1 MTVKAQVKE
10 LFDTS
15 KAKVTG
21 GVKTLEGYW
30 DKTIAPFKE
39 KSIRELLDQFGGLKP
54 AEVVEKFKG
63 SDIGKHWNVV
73 KHETLAALGVAE
85 TSSVERLNTEI
96 EKLNTHFEAIQ
107 KIKTDL
113 TVLKRELTKLKKAQA
128 K

>member
-54 AEVVEKFKG
+54 TEVVEKLKG
-63 SDIGKHWNVV
+63 SDLGKHWNVV
-73 KHETLAALGVAE
+73 KHEVLSALGVAE
-85 TSSVERLNTEI
+85 TTGIEKLTTEI
-96 EKLNTHFEAIQ
+96 EKLKTQVETIQ
-107 KIKTDL
+107 KLKTDL
-113 TVLKRELTKLKKAQA
+113 TVLKRELTKLKKAQS